1 MATAAHPRPHPRSRS
16 RAAQAWADF
25 VYLTSGFWLGILWLA
40 LLVTLISVGVGTS
53 VVFVGI
59 PILAVSMLLWRWG
72 ADRERERAA
81 LVLGAPIPGAH
92 RPLAGATVWARLRER
107 AGDPATWKD
116 LGHLAL
122 LGPVGVL
129 GGSIVVAV
137 WAGVIAAITAPAF
150 LAAAPDG
157 SLLDDLGGLGAAGL
171 AVGGLVLA
179 ALAIPAMRGI
189 ALGSGALARRLLAPD
204 ERALLAARVSKLETT
219 RQGAVESSD
228 ATLRRIER
236 DLHDGAQ
243 HRLAFIAMELG
254 RARERLAAAGADT
267 HDVDS
272 LLAGAHEQSKQAMV
286 ELRDLVRGIHP
297 SVLTDRGLD
306 AAVSGLAGRCAV
318 PVAVTVELSGRAPAA
333 TETAAYYVVAES
345 LTNVV
350 KHAHADQAWV
360 DIRRAGSVL
369 VVEVRDDGRGG
380 ARRTPGSGLEGLAQR
395 VAALDGDLSV
405 TSPEGGPTAVRAEL
419 PCAS

>member
-1 MATAAHPRPHPRSRS
+1 MATAVSAAPPRRRSRP
-16 RAAQAWADF
+16 AQAWADF
-25 VYLTSGFWLGILWLA
+25 VYLTSGCWLGFAWMIA
-40 LLVTLISVGVGTS
+40 LIVLISVGLSTS
-53 VVFVGI
+53 VVIVGL
-59 PILAVSMLLWRWG
+59 PLLAVTMLVWRWG

-81 LVLGAPIPGAH
+81 LVLGAPIPDAH
-92 RPLAGATVWARLRER
+92 RPLAGRTILARLRER
-107 AGDPATWKD
+107 AADPATWKD
-116 LGHLAL
+116 LAYLVL
-122 LGPVGVL
+122 LGPVGIL
-129 GGSIVVAV
+129 GGTIVMAL
-137 WAGVIAAITAPAF
+137 WAGAVAAVASPAF
-150 LAAAPDG
+150 VAAAPDG
-157 SLLDDLGGLGAAGL
+157 SVLSDLGGPGS
-171 AVGGLVLA
+171 A
-179 ALAIPAMRGI
+179 ALAAGGVVLAVLTLPVTHGLAQ
-189 ALGSGALARRLLAPD
+189 ACGALARRLLAPN
-204 ERALLAARVSKLETT
+204 ERALLAARVRALETT

-267 HDVDS
+267 HDVDA
-272 LLAGAHEQSKQAMV
+272 LLAGAHEQSKQAMA

-318 PVAVTVELSGRAPAA
+318 PVAVSVELPRRAPAA
-333 TETAAYYVVAES
+333 IETAAYYVVAES

-350 KHAHADQAWV
+350 KHARAAHATV
-360 DIRRAGSVL
+360 DVRREGPLL

-395 VAALDGDLSV
+395 VAALDGELHV
-405 TSPEGGPTAVRAEL
+405 VSPDGGPTLVRAEL